1 MKKYLIRVVKYV
13 VYFAV
18 LLGIVTALME
28 MTKPEPFK
36 AFSLEVVRLYL
47 IMGIGFSIIFPLIS
61 FGKREIYLNRSFAE
75 DRDQIEKI
83 MDAIGFV
90 KVSEDGS
97 TLVYRYKSGIKKF
110 FMLHE
115 DAVTINSTDN
125 PLVVTGPLK
134 EIRRMQLMF
143 EQYLEK
149 SEE

>member
-18 LLGIVTALME
+18 LLGIVTVLME
-28 MTKPEPFK
+28 LTKPEPFK
-36 AFSLEVVRLYL
+36 TFSLEVVRLYL
-47 IMGIGFSIIFPLIS
+47 IMGVGFSVIFPLIS
-61 FGKREIYLNRSFAE
+61 FGKREIHLNRSFAE
-75 DRDQIEKI
+75 DRHQIEKI

-90 KVSEDGS
+90 KVSEEGS
-97 TLVYRYKSGIKKF
+97 TLVYRYKSGMKKF

-125 PLVVTGPLK
+125 PLIVTGPLK
-134 EIRRMQLMF
+134 EIRRMKLMF